1 MTEDNLAPYKT
12 IRQLSQGNAR
22 LKNKLDIYTVSWK
35 DLSPIA

>member
-1 MTEDNLAPYKT
+1 MTEDNLASYKT
-12 IRQLSQGNAR
+12 IRQLSQENAR